1 MKNAMQLKSIVK
13 NISKEKHISAQLV
26 LQNYMLER
34 LLVRISVSSYKESFI
49 LKGGFLIASIVG
61 LHSRATMDMDIT
73 IKGELVT
80 AKNIELI
87 FDEILNI
94 SIEDNVIFK
103 FESLEE
109 IRENDDYNGY
119 RVHLSANFAPM
130 SVPLKLDITTGDKIT
145 PKEIK
150 YEYKSMMDE
159 NTSISILAYN
169 IETVIAEKL
178 EAILSR
184 GDQTT
189 RLRDYYDVYILWK
202 LQRANINIE
211 YLSAALTATVN
222 KRGTLNVIKD
232 YKKTMDHVRESNVMH
247 EQWEKYQHRFDYAK
261 EISFGETCY
270 AIIEIMD
277 IIWG

>member
-1 MKNAMQLKSIVK
+1 MQLKSIVK

-261 EISFGETCY
+261 EISFGETCN
-270 AIIEIMD
+270 AIIEIME
-277 IIWG
+277 II

>member
-119 RVHLSANFAPM
+119 RVHLSASFAPM
-130 SVPLKLDITTGDKIT
+130 CVPLKLDITTGDKIT

-261 EISFGETCY
+261 EISFGETCN
-270 AIIEIMD
+270 AIIEIME
-277 IIWG
+277 II

>member
-1 MKNAMQLKSIVK
+1 MQLKSIVK

-247 EQWEKYQHRFDYAK
+247 EQWKKYQYKFDYAK
-261 EISFGETCY
+261 EISFGETCN